1 MARTAFFML
10 PPANSYERPS
20 CSKSTLPN
28 GACSTTKW
36 DGSLAGTPLQSGSS
50 QQPDGMGVTDV
61 LETLHLL
68 WQHEAPQL
76 GTQGG
81 RRHGKLQ
88 LKADAAL
95 EGCVQAA
102 GLQVAGNGRFSIHMA
117 GNLHSGR
124 QPAGRRGAMVVAHR
138 EVPTGGCPP
147 CW

>member
-1 MARTAFFML
+1 MVRTAFLML

-36 DGSLAGTPLQSGSS
+36 DGSLADTPLLSGSS

-61 LETLHLL
+61 LEILHLL

-81 RRHGKLQ
+81 RRHGELQ
-88 LKADAAL
+88 LEADAAL

-102 GLQVAGNGRFSIHMA
+102 GLRVAGHEMFSRHMA
-117 GNLHSGR
+117 NNLHFGESTAR
-124 QPAGRRGAMVVAHR
+124 LQDESLAYI
-138 EVPTGGCPP
+138 
-147 CW
+147 WL